1 MDDIRLRPAT
11 PADGEFLYEL
21 HRRALGDV
29 IEATWG
35 PWDDGVQRKFHQAWF
50 KPDTVEIV
58 LVGGQPAGMIQAAPA
73 DAATFY
79 VSRIEIAPEVQDRGV
94 GTTLLRLLVDR
105 ARAVGASAVELDVLE
120 LNRARELYE
129 RLGFLVVGEES
140 PKLRMRLTL

>member
-11 PADGEFLYEL
+11 PADDEFLYEL

-35 PWDDGVQRKFHQAWF
+35 RWDDDVQRKFHQAWF
-50 KPDTVEIV
+50 EPETVEIV
-58 LVGGQPAGMIQAAPA
+58 LVGGRRAGMIQAAPA

-94 GTTLLRLLVDR
+94 GTTVLRLLVDR
-105 ARAVGASAVELDVLE
+105 AREAGSSAVELHVLE
-120 LNRARELYE
+120 LNRARDLYE
-129 RLGFLVVGEES
+129 RLGFEVVAEES
-140 PKLRMRLTL
+140 PKLRMRLSL